1 MLCVLNQNQ
10 KIWNLELCH
19 IVLPSLEQLLSS
31 HQTEYTLIGCSSLKI
46 ILNHFGSVIKDII
59 RKHPLAKDIPGQE
72 RQKRCLDCFHQI
84 QRLCSIITERRC
96 LSESSEVG
104 HRMRELEFIVIMLDE
119 PATSR
124 CELCPLNVWLSHLL
138 TNNLNFLPSSPL
150 NTERLSDHCSDIT
163 VC

>member
-104 HRMRELEFIVIMLDE
+104 HKMRELEFIVIMLDE

-124 CELCPLNVWLSHLL
+124 CELCPLNV
-138 TNNLNFLPSSPL
+138 
-150 NTERLSDHCSDIT
+150 
-163 VC
+163 